1 MRTYMYYSLLPLV
14 QPVGPM
20 RSSSDAG
27 NCTAVL
33 DLARSSTGR
42 ILQLLVAVHVLSQI
56 TVGSKKASDL
66 ARAQLLVGSIPAKY
80 LVLTYLQQAG
90 SGILSVEKPGV
101 STAHVRRDLRK

>member
-1 MRTYMYYSLLPLV
+1 MYYRLLPLV

-33 DLARSSTGR
+33 DLASTGR
-42 ILQLLVAVHVLSQI
+42 ILQLLLVAVHVFSQI